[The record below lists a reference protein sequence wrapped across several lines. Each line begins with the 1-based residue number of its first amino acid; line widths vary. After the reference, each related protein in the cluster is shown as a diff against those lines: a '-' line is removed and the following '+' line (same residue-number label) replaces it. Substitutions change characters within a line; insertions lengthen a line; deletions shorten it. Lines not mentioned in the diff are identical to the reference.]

1 MKTQT
6 FLLILK
12 SFFFAFVL
20 LGLCL
25 CGQAMAAEQQSSD
38 KEQKD
43 YFDMSLEE
51 LMNVE
56 VTTGTSR
63 PMAKDKLPMSITV
76 ITADEIKLLGLRHL
90 TDVINYMVPGGIG
103 DIHKAGGKGGLYNF
117 RGISADDNGKFVFM
131 VDGLNVTSM
140 TSAGAMDE
148 MFLGLLDELD
158 RIEIT
163 EGPSSNLYGDGAT
176 SGIINFIT
184 KTGQDFQGTEVT
196 TGYGSYG
203 RFEATAKVGQKTS
216 EDNSDFYYFGY
227 KRSHGFVPE
236 GGSGS
241 ETAGYGR
248 KEHASEG
255 EYWDHFEPSFKFHT
269 NIERGDFILRAR
281 YVRESFEEPYVI
293 RLPATANISDL
304 LANHSYMFI
313 QPEIRHKFDE
323 VSRMKA
329 NISFGMD
336 ERQDE
341 KLEDWYDSGNLI
353 AKEGEKTLT
362 RGERKFRSHVLYYYD
377 GFTNHQLTTG
387 IDLFWM
393 RSGPDFGGENREIVS
408 SGHPG
413 HNRVERIGITP
424 ETIYS
429 GAFLFEDIW
438 HLGEQDTVFAGA
450 RLENHSIA
458 HTNFSPRAAL
468 SHDFDEKTNLK
479 LIYDTGFRIPNWSY
493 YEGNLTGGY
502 EQPKP
507 EKVQNYEVHLTR
519 KLTPKLSTT
528 LIGYYTIYKDLIYP
542 YSGHGK
548 YNFDKVEAEGLEWL
562 ADYKGE
568 GLGLKVSHS
577 YGRPVSFND
586 TEDAWTVTKLSYDE
600 QDWAIFPTNM
610 TKASA
615 IIELVKDKCF
625 LGITYLRPWGI
636 KGQKDVDPKLEKA
649 ADFLNATL
657 TFKLN
662 KNLELQVSGYN
673 LTSEDHPWWGPY
685 TYDGVSR
692 DIDPNP
698 SYFVRLIGKF

>member
-1 MKTQT
+1 MKRQIP
-6 FLLILK
+6 FPISRLL
-12 SFFFAFVL
+12 
-20 LGLCL
+20 LCAVIFSL
-25 CGQAMAAEQQSSD
+25 SLWGIAAAAAGEQQ
-38 KEQKD
+38 KPEEQKD

-56 VTTGTSR
+56 VTTGASR
-63 PMAKDKLPMSITV
+63 PIAKDKLPMSITV
-76 ITADEIKLLGLRHL
+76 ITADEIKLLGLRNL

-117 RGISADDNGKFVFM
+117 RGISADDNGKFIFM

-184 KTGQDFQGTEVT
+184 KTGRDFQGTEVT
-196 TGYGSYG
+196 TGYGSYD

-216 EDNSDFYYFGY
+216 ENNSDFYYFGY
-227 KRSHGFVPE
+227 KQSHGFIPE

-241 ETAGYGR
+241 ETSGYGR
-248 KEHASEG
+248 KEHADSG

-269 NIERGDFILRAR
+269 NIERGDFTLRAR

-293 RLPATANISDL
+293 RSTATANISDL
-304 LANHSYMFI
+304 LANHSYLFI
-313 QPEIRHKFDE
+313 EPEIRHKFDE

-341 KLEDWYDSGNLI
+341 KLRDWYDSGHLI
-353 AKEGEKTLT
+353 AKEGENTLT
-362 RGERKFRSHVLYYYD
+362 RGERKLRSQVLYYYD
-377 GFTNHQLTTG
+377 GFTNHQLTAG

-393 RSGPDFGGENREIVS
+393 RAGPDFSGENLEIIS
-408 SGHPG
+408 SSH
-413 HNRVERIGITP
+413 HRLERRSITP

-438 HLGEQDTVFAGA
+438 HLGERDTVFAGA
-450 RLENHSIA
+450 RLENHNIA

-468 SHDFDEKTNLK
+468 SHDFDDKTNLK
-479 LIYDTGFRIPNWSY
+479 LIYDTGYRIPNWSY
-493 YEGNLTGGY
+493 YENNLTGGFD
-502 EQPKP
+502 QPKP

-548 YNFDKVEAEGLEWL
+548 YNFNEVQGEGLEWL
-562 ADYKGE
+562 AEYKGE

-577 YGRPVSFND
+577 YSRPVSFRD
-586 TEDAWTVTKLSYDE
+586 TADAWTVTKLSYNHD
-600 QDWAIFPTNM
+600 DWAIFPTNM
-610 TKASA
+610 TKADA
-615 IIELVKDKCF
+615 IITLIKDKCF

-636 KGQKDVDPKLEKA
+636 KGQKDVDPKLKRA
-649 ADFLNATL
+649 ADYINATL
-657 TFKLN
+657 TFRLN
-662 KNLELQVSGYN
+662 KNLDLQISGYN

-698 SYFVRLIGKF
+698 SYFVRLIGRF